1 MKFKELKSMPKAELK
16 DKLAQLKLELTKERA
31 QIATGT
37 VPKNPGKV
45 KVTRKTIARIETLLA
60 VEDKKA

>member
-1 MKFKELKSMPKAELK
+1 MPAAELK
-16 DKLAQLKLELTKERA
+16 EKLAQLKLELTKERA

-60 VEDKKA
+60 MEDKKV

>member
-1 MKFKELKSMPKAELK
+1 MKFKELKSMPVAELK

-60 VEDKKA
+60 MEDKKA

>member
-1 MKFKELKSMPKAELK
+1 MKFKDLKSMPKNELRE
-16 DKLAQLKLELTKERA
+16 KLAQLKLELAKERA

-45 KVTRKTIARIETLLA
+45 KFTRKNIARINTLLA
-60 VEDKKA
+60 SEDKKA

>member
-1 MKFKELKSMPKAELK
+1 MKFKELKSMPVAELK

>member
-1 MKFKELKSMPKAELK
+1 MKFKDLKAMPVAELK
-16 DKLAQLKLELTKERA
+16 EKLAQLKLELTKERA

-37 VPKNPGKV
+37 VPKSPGKV

>member
-1 MKFKELKSMPKAELK
+1 MKFKELKSMPVAELK
-16 DKLAQLKLELTKERA
+16 DTLAQLKLELTKERA

-45 KVTRKTIARIETLLA
+45 KVTRKTIARIEMLLA